1 MNNLES
7 SSTVHKKT
15 ITDAIIP
22 DSNLQTCLGI
32 FPSTSVSSSHRA
44 GLKIKRW
51 SLIALESVD
60 ICQMVQMEIWWKR
73 SEIALLS
80 TMTMKLISIF
90 KLNSQARYHGLQLS
104 TGTFFSLEFSLNV
117 SSALK
122 VNASIKLKL
131 TTLYEDIIK
140 WMSFVTIIVL
150 QQLFRTAWHAV
161 VHTAWAQLC
170 PLWNSFSS
178 LMIGISYY
186 IDHATNDCLLK
197 S

>member
-1 MNNLES
+1 MK
-7 SSTVHKKT
+7 V
-15 ITDAIIP
+15 
-22 DSNLQTCLGI
+22 
-32 FPSTSVSSSHRA
+32 
-44 GLKIKRW
+44 
-51 SLIALESVD
+51 
-60 ICQMVQMEIWWKR
+60 WWKR

-150 QQLFRTAWHAV
+150 QQLFRTAWHTV

-170 PLWNSFSS
+170 LLWNSFSS
-178 LMIGISYY
+178 LMNWY
-186 IDHATNDCLLK
+186 ILLYWSCNK
-197 S
+197 RLSVEILSLFSLTRLHTCSSLFCQQITKMLGRVLYGVQKGSK